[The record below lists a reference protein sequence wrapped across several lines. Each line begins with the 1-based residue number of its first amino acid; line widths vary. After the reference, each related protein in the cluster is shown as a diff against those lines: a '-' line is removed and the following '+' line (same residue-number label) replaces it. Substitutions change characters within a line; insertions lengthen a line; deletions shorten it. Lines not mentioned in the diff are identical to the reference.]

1 MKIQEAVAIV
11 RDGVFPDGESEF
23 GKTTIKDEANAVLA
37 AAYLALHREDDGEQS
52 QGGPIS
58 AEFWRLDEL
67 IAQLEKWKRVASGQ
81 TCVSFECLCY
91 GASSLWHKTHRD
103 NFRKIDRKPEELSRW
118 VLDNANGVYDDF
130 PKQVLG
136 ILQNQKAEIEKL
148 RHLIR
153 GLGGEA

>member
-1 MKIQEAVAIV
+1 MKIEEAVAIV
-11 RDGVFPDGESEF
+11 RDGVFPDDMGGTERHY
-23 GKTTIKDEANAVLA
+23 KAAEANSVLA
-37 AAYLALHREDDGEQS
+37 DAYLVLHREDDGELV

-91 GASSLWHKTHRD
+91 GASSLWHKTHRE

-148 RHLIR
+148 RHLVR